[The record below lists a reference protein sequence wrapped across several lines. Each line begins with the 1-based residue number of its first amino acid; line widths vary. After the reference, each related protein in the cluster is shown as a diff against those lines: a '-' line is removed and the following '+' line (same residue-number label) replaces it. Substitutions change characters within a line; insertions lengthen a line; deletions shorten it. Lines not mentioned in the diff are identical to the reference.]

1 MLLAI
6 DCGNTNTVMG
16 LYDGAAP
23 TGKFCHI
30 FRMETD
36 AGLILDDYQTRL
48 THEMRDAGLD
58 AGSITG
64 VVMASVVPGA
74 EPGLKS
80 FARAVSGVEPVVIG
94 SAGVELGIK
103 VEIDNPSEVGAD
115 RLVNAVAAHVI
126 YGAGHSGPLIVLDF
140 GTATT
145 FDVVTSDG
153 NYAGGIIAPGINL
166 AVKALGDGAALLPKI
181 EVVKPDRVIGTG
193 TVSAMQS
200 GIYWGYMG
208 LIEGIVTR
216 IRASYT
222 DGAPFKV
229 IATGGLA
236 PLFADGTDVI
246 DVTDPDLTLH
256 GLVLLHQMNGAAS

>member
-1 MLLAI
+1 MILCL
-6 DCGNTNTVMG
+6 DVGNTSIHGGVFNE
-16 LYDGAAP
+16 
-23 TGKFCHI
+23 K
-30 FRMETD
+30 R
-36 AGLILDDYQTRL
+36 LILQFRKTSSFRGSSDEIGIFLRSVLNEND
-48 THEMRDAGLD
+48 LD
-58 AGSITG
+58 PKQISHIGIC
-64 VVMASVVPGA
+64 SVVPDAIHSLRNACIKYFGIRPFELGPGA
-74 EPGLKS
+74 KIGLKINY
-80 FARAVSGVEPVVIG
+80 R
-94 SAGVELGIK
+94 
-103 VEIDNPSEVGAD
+103 NPAEVGAD
-115 RLVNAVAAHVI
+115 RIAAAVAAVDQFP
-126 YGAGHSGPLIVLDF
+126 GKNLILIDF

-216 IRASYT
+216 IRASY
-222 DGAPFKV
+222 GQGVPFKV

>member
-1 MLLAI
+1 M
-6 DCGNTNTVMG
+6 
-16 LYDGAAP
+16 
-23 TGKFCHI
+23 
-30 FRMETD
+30 
-36 AGLILDDYQTRL
+36 
-48 THEMRDAGLD
+48 
-58 AGSITG
+58 
-64 VVMASVVPGA
+64 
-74 EPGLKS
+74 
-80 FARAVSGVEPVVIG
+80 
-94 SAGVELGIK
+94 
-103 VEIDNPSEVGAD
+103 
-115 RLVNAVAAHVI
+115 NAVAAHVI
-126 YGAGHSGPLIVLDF
+126 YGANHSGPLIVLDF

-145 FDVVTSDG
+145 FDVVTIDG

-181 EVVKPDRVIGTG
+181 DVVKPDRVIGTG

-222 DGAPFKV
+222 EGAPFKV

-236 PLFADGTDVI
+236 PLFADGTEVI

-256 GLVLLHQMNGAAS
+256 GLVLLHQMNGGVS